1 MTEREVEYV
10 SFTKLVNL
18 VLLLHRRSD
27 GIVKQDLYRTG
38 FVGLHLA
45 EAFIHCVILGKSI
58 SL

>member
-27 GIVKQDLYRTG
+27 GIEVKHMIPRTRLQ
-38 FVGLHLA
+38 GLHLGCA
-45 EAFIHCVILGKSI
+45 TN
-58 SL
+58 